1 SVPFDLYFAGTCDA
15 TAATVPPAEVEVVE
29 VAVVELVL
37 DLLLPHPAI
46 ARMTST
52 GTPARARTLII
63 ETKPPE
69 GLSRTVRS
77 RPRKYRS
84 ASRTFESRAAADTAT
99 VVVGGQV
106 ADGPSNGAKGCARGC
121 R

>member
-1 SVPFDLYFAGTCDA
+1 MPMTVCPFEARNSFGAYWASLATASVPFDLYFAGTCDA
-15 TAATVPPAEVEVVE
+15 TAATVPPPEVDVVE
-29 VAVVELVL
+29 VAAVELVL

-46 ARMTST
+46 ARTTST

-63 ETKPPE
+63 ETEPPE

-84 ASRTFESRAAADTAT
+84 APPTFESCAAPD
-99 VVVGGQV
+99 
-106 ADGPSNGAKGCARGC
+106 
-121 R
+121 